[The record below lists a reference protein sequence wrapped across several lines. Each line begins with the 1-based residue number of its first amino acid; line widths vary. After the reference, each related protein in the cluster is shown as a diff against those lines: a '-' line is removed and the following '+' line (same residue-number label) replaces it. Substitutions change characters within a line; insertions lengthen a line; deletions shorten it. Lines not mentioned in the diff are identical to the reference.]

1 MSRTLILLRHAKAA
15 QHGRAGDASRE
26 LSQRGQRQ
34 ARALG
39 PMLAEEVGAVD
50 VALVSTAARAA
61 TTASLVAEGVE
72 VRERRDEPSIYQLAA
87 RGLLD
92 LVRTTE
98 EGVGTLLVVGHEPT
112 ISSLAGHL
120 HDQRSDS
127 LALQVS
133 LGVPTATACVLD
145 VPVAWADLGKRGAHL
160 RALVRPQL

>member
-15 QHGRAGDASRE
+15 QIGRAGDASRE
-26 LSQRGQRQ
+26 LSGRGERQ

-39 PMLAEEVGAVD
+39 PLLAEEVGVVD

-61 TTASLVAEGVE
+61 STATLVGEGAQI
-72 VRERRDEPSIYQLAA
+72 RERRDVPEIYQYAA

-92 LVRTTE
+92 LVNDVS
-98 EGVGTLLVVGHEPT
+98 GDPSVLLVVGHEPT
-112 ISSLAGHL
+112 ISSLAASL
-120 HDQRSDS
+120 HDDGSDS

-145 VPVAWADLGKRGAHL
+145 VPGEWSALGRGDAHL
-160 RALVRPQL
+160 R

>member
-1 MSRTLILLRHAKAA
+1 MTRTLILLRHAKAA

-26 LSQRGQRQ
+26 LSGRGERQ

-39 PMLAEEVGAVD
+39 PLLAAEVGAID

-61 TTASLVAEGVE
+61 STATLLREGVE
-72 VRERRDEPSIYQLAA
+72 VGERRDVPEIYQYAA

-92 LVRTTE
+92 LVRDTE
-98 EGVGTLLVVGHEPT
+98 GDPGVLLVVGHEPT
-112 ISSLAGHL
+112 ISSLAAHL
-120 HDQRSDS
+120 HDDRKDS

-145 VPVAWADLGKRGAHL
+145 VPTTWSDLDARTAHL
-160 RALVRPQL
+160 RALVRPSA